1 MRRRFLRAFMLRRY
15 EARLTAFAAASER
28 QESRHRRHCARKTRA
43 ILPRPGTITSGHVIR
58 TYDDPGKPERGP
70 AGGAA
75 PIKKRLS
82 VFHKRKEERRLVRQA
97 TYWRLLVNR
106 VDINAIEFVDC
117 RPRSMDLADSPI
129 AAIILANV

>member
-1 MRRRFLRAFMLRRY
+1 MRRRFLRAFVLRRY

-75 PIKKRLS
+75 PIKKR
-82 VFHKRKEERRLVRQA
+82 FFIKRTEERRLVRQA
-97 TYWRLLVNR
+97 THWRLLVNR
-106 VDINAIEFVDC
+106 LDINAIEFVDC
-117 RPRSMDLADSPI
+117 RPRSMDLADSPM